1 MLSPSPTGPS
11 PFVQIDGDFSDWAKF
26 PAYADAVTD
35 QVQNPDVN
43 LVSIKVASQGQ
54 DLFAYARLQGL
65 LFQGARTNETDS
77 IFVFLDEDNNRLTG
91 YPVGDL
97 GADALVEITGW
108 RDSRRLL
115 DHMTSYLFDQST
127 SPLSND
133 LNWFIPGGSADAEF
147 NGQQIEL
154 RTTVKQPMATRVLVY
169 AADNFGDQDPADG
182 SVQPTIPTVV
192 IGQQTVAPDIVV
204 GPNATVLRITLSPMG
219 GVPHLTALSLTRLG
233 TSVDSVN
240 VWLYRD
246 DGSGALD
253 PADVRLA
260 TASMVGNSATFPINL
275 DLATPAVLWVEAAWG
290 NLTPTATFGLKV
302 AGIASNGSPSFQPP
316 ETGLVYLG
324 AAPASLRVDG
334 AFGDW
339 RGRPYGQD
347 ILGDVTNRTGAP
359 QYDANVDLLAT
370 AVDVGANFTG
380 YVRVDGR
387 LLGGQDIPTT
397 RSRTYPVAVDTDL
410 DTVPDSVENL
420 LGPNLTR
427 DFNNDNITDDRTNG
441 DVDGDGIPDYPA
453 GPDCWLN
460 TTIPSWY
467 PPPYAGRSVT
477 RYICP
482 IGLPPEA
489 GVDVVYAYIDAD
501 NSSATGLWSDV
512 QGRIYGFDYAIA
524 VIGRNGAVNSS
535 GLYAFVP
542 ARANPWNFVRPI
554 DVALDAHRMEFS
566 VNSSALALAAGYQVV
581 YFASDWR
588 LGYDVALPDAAVA
601 RFPIAAQAATN
612 AVINEVSP
620 QPNPEW
626 VELANPTATPISLN
640 GWNLA
645 LNKGGKVTVIFTFT
659 TQNLGAWGSG
669 LEYLSVVLPKNS
681 LPNGN
686 VQLQLL
692 QGTTV
697 VDQTTYSPNVGSSQ
711 TWARFKDPITGRP
724 MDTNN
729 DAADFYVS
737 LAPSPARGNDRHR
750 PTISIIKT
758 QNRVI
763 AAPGELITYTL
774 YYNNTDTGMAKTA
787 WINDTLPSGVVFS
800 SSSVPYSYII
810 GPMYGWAF
818 TNVMP
823 GAHSFTVTVQVS
835 ATTTDGQVL
844 RNTVTLDYTDQL
856 SRPLTRTRGWA
867 NATVSRPTITV
878 VKTAS
883 PSNAKAG
890 DLVTFTIY
898 YNNTGSVAAGTVTIK
913 DSLPNGFD
921 YVGATPVPT
930 WMSGRTFYWNFT
942 TVTPGAHSLTMR
954 ARVNSTF
961 SGTRL
966 VNWAFLNYTTIGGY
980 PLIGSTSS
988 VTVAIP
994 ELSDMIFVAV
1004 VPVIILGLQ
1013 LRAKRREKE

>member
-1 MLSPSPTGPS
+1 MARLSGPSARGRQLALQRNRDAPVQRLAAVRVGRFRRRRGQRPATRTPHDGRRSREDANPRVRRGQPRRPRLGRWLRGAESADGRAGPADRGARRGRRPERRVPSSHDESDGRFAAPGRAERHPLGHLDGCGRPLSVPGRRQRRPRCSGPVPFERLYDRHRREPPDERGRRVSRSPLGPS
-11 PFVQIDGDFSDWAKF
+11 PVGKPHADVHVRAVRRRDRLEWDREL
-26 PAYADAVTD
+26 PA
-35 QVQNPDVN
+35 
-43 LVSIKVASQGQ
+43 
-54 DLFAYARLQGL
+54 
-65 LFQGARTNETDS
+65 
-77 IFVFLDEDNNRLTG
+77 
-91 YPVGDL
+91 
-97 GADALVEITGW
+97 
-108 RDSRRLL
+108 
-115 DHMTSYLFDQST
+115 
-127 SPLSND
+127 
-133 LNWFIPGGSADAEF
+133 PG
-147 NGQQIEL
+147 
-154 RTTVKQPMATRVLVY
+154 TV
-169 AADNFGDQDPADG
+169 
-182 SVQPTIPTVV
+182 
-192 IGQQTVAPDIVV
+192 
-204 GPNATVLRITLSPMG
+204 PNA
-219 GVPHLTALSLTRLG
+219 
-233 TSVDSVN
+233 
-240 VWLYRD
+240 
-246 DGSGALD
+246 
-253 PADVRLA
+253 
-260 TASMVGNSATFPINL
+260 
-275 DLATPAVLWVEAAWG
+275 VE
-290 NLTPTATFGLKV
+290 
-302 AGIASNGSPSFQPP
+302 
-316 ETGLVYLG
+316 
-324 AAPASLRVDG
+324 R
-334 AFGDW
+334 
-339 RGRPYGQD
+339 
-347 ILGDVTNRTGAP
+347 
-359 QYDANVDLLAT
+359 
-370 AVDVGANFTG
+370 
-380 YVRVDGR
+380 
-387 LLGGQDIPTT
+387 
-397 RSRTYPVAVDTDL
+397 
-410 DTVPDSVENL
+410 L

-427 DFNNDNITDDRTNG
+427 DFNNDNVTDDRTNS

-467 PPPYAGRSVT
+467 PPPYAGRSVS

-482 IGLPPEA
+482 IGLPPEE

-501 NSSATGLWSDV
+501 NSSATG
-512 QGRIYGFDYAIA
+512 
-524 VIGRNGAVNSS
+524 
-535 GLYAFVP
+535 
-542 ARANPWNFVRPI
+542 
-554 DVALDAHRMEFS
+554 
-566 VNSSALALAAGYQVV
+566 
-581 YFASDWR
+581 

-711 TWARFKDPITGRP
+711 TWARFKDPITG
-724 MDTNN
+724 
-729 DAADFYVS
+729 
-737 LAPSPARGNDRHR
+737 
-750 PTISIIKT
+750 
-758 QNRVI
+758 
-763 AAPGELITYTL
+763 
-774 YYNNTDTGMAKTA
+774 
-787 WINDTLPSGVVFS
+787 
-800 SSSVPYSYII
+800 

-818 TNVMP
+818 TNVIP

-898 YNNTGSVAAGTVTIK
+898 YNNTGSVAAATVTIK
-913 DSLPNGFD
+913 DSVPSGLD
-921 YVGATPVPT
+921 YVNAKHVPT
-930 WMSGRTFYWNFT
+930 WMNGRTFYWNFT
-942 TVTPGAHSLTMR
+942 AVAPGPHRLTMS

-961 SGTRL
+961 SGTQL

-994 ELSDMIFVAV
+994 ELSDMIFVAI
-1004 VPVIILGLQ
+1004 VPMIILGLK